1 MNRIL
6 MMLNVATSVVNFINS
21 VYCLR
26 VNVERSKAELEYRK
40 EVESASKSKIVC
52 GFR

>member
-1 MNRIL
+1 MNKIFGIL
-6 MMLNVATSVVNFINS
+6 NIATSVVNFINS

-26 VNVERSKAELEYRK
+26 VNIERANAEIEYRK